1 MGNNLIHV
9 KYLDSG
15 DIWRASIALNEHLAT
30 RVSQANGLEQPPA
43 YDVHDSDGY
52 YDDDADRV
60 ASFLAREMTPS
71 LSDQIRR
78 PAFRHA
84 ICVANQSEQAA
95 YQEAVSRS
103 VVAPEGESPE
113 HYVASCKDRH
123 AACNMCGSGPMF
135 LLEKDRHALTV
146 DLNVLGVC
154 RQLYEEANHLLWTT
168 NTFSFEDPQT
178 FSKFFGS
185 LNPAQKR
192 NLTSIHISADIGG
205 LGSYYNIS
213 AYQRARWDSDYWGKG
228 LKISNLKMLRGV
240 QTLHLCINQGFQ
252 CLTRGYGNQSPEKVI
267 ELAQEADMDSILRL
281 RALPLKH
288 ATVIVSDDAEKL
300 KHTGGMA
307 HRWTVIKKNEYA
319 ERVRVQLADP
329 GGAELV
335 KTEAE
340 VANLE
345 RKTEIRDNA
354 ATRLKHYKSILKDK
368 RADMVQT
375 AKSARRERAKA
386 VLAAQKANQISNK
399 SSKKAAKLRDAAE
412 KQKRRALHMRG
423 AAEASANKE
432 KYWQEQVDEARKK
445 FQRAL
450 ARLGATPED
459 IKDEEEVERL
469 MDGVNGSETEVTE
482 DDDAQADGGV
492 ESDEESQVS
501 LPEDEAS
508 DHDDDDDEAS
518 S

>member
-1 MGNNLIHV
+1 MNQ
-9 KYLDSG
+9 
-15 DIWRASIALNEHLAT
+15 HLAT
-30 RVSQANGLEQPPA
+30 SVSQGNGSEQPPN
-43 YDVHDSDGY
+43 YETYDSDDY
-52 YDDDADRV
+52 YDDYDDKV

-71 LSDQIRR
+71 LSDQIPR

-95 YQEAVSRS
+95 YEESGSGS
-103 VVAPEGESPE
+103 VVVPEGESPE
-113 HYVASCKDRH
+113 HYVASCRDRH

-135 LLEKDRHALTV
+135 LLKKDQHALTI

-178 FSKFFGS
+178 FGKFFGS

-228 LKISNLKMLRGV
+228 LKIPNLKMLRGV

-252 CLTRGYGNQSPEKVI
+252 CLTRGYGNESPEILI
-267 ELAQEADMDSILRL
+267 ELAQKADMESILRL

-288 ATVIVSDDAEKL
+288 ATVMVSDDAEKL

-307 HRWTVIKKNEYA
+307 YRWTVTKKNEYA
-319 ERVRVQLADP
+319 ESIRVQLADP

-340 VANLE
+340 VAKLE
-345 RKTEIRDNA
+345 RKTETRDTA
-354 ATRLKHYKSILKDK
+354 ATRLKHYKAILKDK
-368 RADMVQT
+368 RVDMVRAAQ
-375 AKSARRERAKA
+375 SARRAKAKA
-386 VLAAQKANQISNK
+386 VLAAQKANQVSNK
-399 SSKKAAKLRDAAE
+399 SSKKATKLRDAAE
-412 KQKRRALHMRG
+412 KHKRRARHMRD
-423 AAEASANKE
+423 AADATAKKE
-432 KYWQEQVDEARKK
+432 KYWQEQVAEARKK
-445 FQRAL
+445 FHRAL
-450 ARLGATPED
+450 LKLGATPED
-459 IKDEEEVERL
+459 IEDEEEAERL
-469 MDGVNGSETEVTE
+469 MDGVSGSKMEVTE
-482 DDDAQADGGV
+482 H
-492 ESDEESQVS
+492 ESEDEESLVS
-501 LPEDEAS
+501 QPEDEAS
-508 DHDDDDDEAS
+508 DSEIPDDDDDFNEAS

>member
-1 MGNNLIHV
+1 M
-9 KYLDSG
+9 
-15 DIWRASIALNEHLAT
+15 NEHLAT
-30 RVSQANGLEQPPA
+30 RVSQGNGFEQPA
-43 YDVHDSDGY
+43 DYFVYDSDDY
-52 YDDDADRV
+52 
-60 ASFLAREMTPS
+60 S
-71 LSDQIRR
+71 LTDQIRR

-135 LLEKDRHALTV
+135 LFEKDRYALTV

-154 RQLYEEANHLLWTT
+154 RQLYEEANHLLWAT

-205 LGSYYNIS
+205 LGSYYNIT

-252 CLTRGYGNQSPEKVI
+252 CLTRGYGNESPENLI
-267 ELAQEADMDSILRL
+267 ELAQAADLESILRL

-319 ERVRVQLADP
+319 ESIRVRLVDP

-345 RKTEIRDNA
+345 RKTEIRDTA

-368 RADMVQT
+368 RADTIQT
-375 AKSARRERAKA
+375 ANWARRERAKA
-386 VLAAQKANQISNK
+386 VLAAQKANRVPNK

-412 KQKRRALHMRG
+412 KQKRRARHMRG
-423 AAEASANKE
+423 AAEASAKKE
-432 KYWQEQVDEARKK
+432 EYWQEQVGEARKK

-469 MDGVNGSETEVTE
+469 MDGVNGSETEFTE
-482 DDDAQADGGV
+482 DDDALADGGV
-492 ESDEESQVS
+492 GSEDEKSLPP

-508 DHDDDDDEAS
+508 NDDDDAEAS
-518 S
+518 F

>member
-1 MGNNLIHV
+1 M
-9 KYLDSG
+9 
-15 DIWRASIALNEHLAT
+15 NEHLAT
-30 RVSQANGLEQPPA
+30 RVSQANGLEQPPD
-43 YDVHDSDGY
+43 YDIYVSDDY

-71 LSDQIRR
+71 LTDQIRG
-78 PAFRHA
+78 PAFRYA

-178 FSKFFGS
+178 FGKFFGS

-252 CLTRGYGNQSPEKVI
+252 CLTRGYGTESPEKVI
-267 ELAQEADMDSILRL
+267 ERAQEADMDSILRL

-288 ATVIVSDDAEKL
+288 ATVIVSDDAERL

-319 ERVRVQLADP
+319 ERIRVQLADP

-345 RKTEIRDNA
+345 RKTEIRDTA

-386 VLAAQKANQISNK
+386 VLAAQKANQVSNK

-412 KQKRRALHMRG
+412 KQKRRARYMRG
-423 AAEASANKE
+423 AAEASAKKE
-432 KYWQEQVDEARKK
+432 KYWQEQVNEARKK

-492 ESDEESQVS
+492 ESEDEGSLLS

-508 DHDDDDDEAS
+508 DHDDDDDDDEAS